1 MIMTPNIFPLSQ
13 SLSVTDV
20 LRPCILYSVF
30 RSYAEQLC
38 VIKHNHRVSSVRK
51 QGGIFGLT
59 CVIVYPRSGEYSD
72 CPSFQILMI

>member
-13 SLSVTDV
+13 SLAVTDV

-51 QGGIFGLT
+51 QGGIF
-59 CVIVYPRSGEYSD
+59 D
-72 CPSFQILMI
+72 